1 MKKKAVYLLSALLIS
16 IALFSCKKKTSAD
29 PVPVLPIAKN
39 VKYEITGNYSGKLVI
54 AYTAANASTET
65 SDVNSLP
72 WEKSFTA
79 DPSTLGVGASA
90 SSSVSSPGLPSQ
102 TAVLKIYVNGV
113 EVRSGAGTVNSTGYI
128 SLNPAAYVFP

>member
-1 MKKKAVYLLSALLIS
+1 MNKKTAYLLSLLLTS
-16 IALFSCKKKTSAD
+16 IALFSCKKKASSD
-29 PVPVLPIAKN
+29 PIPVVPIAKN
-39 VKYEITGNYSGKLVI
+39 VRYEITGNYSGKLAI

-72 WEKSFTA
+72 WEKSFIA

-90 SSSVSSPGLPSQ
+90 SSSVSSLGLPGQ

-113 EVRSGAGTVNSTGYI
+113 EVRSGAGTVNSSGYI

>member
-1 MKKKAVYLLSALLIS
+1 MKKNTNYLLSLLLIS
-16 IALFSCKKKTSAD
+16 MALFSCKKKSSAN
-29 PVPVLPIAKN
+29 PVPVVPIAKN
-39 VKYEITGNYSGKLVI
+39 VKYEITGNYSGKLAI

-79 DPSTLGVGASA
+79 DASTLGIGASA
-90 SSSVSSPGLPSQ
+90 SSSVSNPGLPGQ
-102 TAVLKIYVNGV
+102 TAVLKIYVNGI
-113 EVRSGAGTVNSTGYI
+113 EVRSGAGTVNSNGYI